1 MPNNTSSQREKPAF
15 IEGNPVVICIDM
27 QEGDGSIPVMD
38 DADDVVPNTV
48 RVLDAARANGV
59 PVIFMQEVH
68 RKDHVDFG
76 RELDGDEDIHLVEG
90 DPNTD
95 IMEELTPQEGDYHI
109 VKRRYSSFFGTDLL
123 ILLRGLKA
131 DTLIL
136 CGGLTNVCVH
146 YTFLDAHQNDY
157 YTRVI
162 EDCCVGSDKPAHDA
176 ALIAMEY
183 LQTGARC
190 THDKVIAALGN
201 RAKAA

>member
-1 MPNNTSSQREKPAF
+1 MPDTASPNKEKPDF
-15 IEGNPVVICIDM
+15 IEGNPVIICIDM
-27 QEGDGSIPVMD
+27 QTGDDSIAVMEG
-38 DADDVVPNTV
+38 ADEVVPNTV

-95 IMEELTPQEGDYHI
+95 FMPELTPKEGDYHI

-131 DTLIL
+131 DTIIL
-136 CGGLTNVCVH
+136 CGALTNVCVH
-146 YTFLDAHQNDY
+146 YTFLDSHQNDY

-162 EDCCVGSDKPAHDA
+162 EDCCEGSDKAAHDA
-176 ALIAMEY
+176 ALNAMEY

-190 THDKVIAALGN
+190 THDKVIAAFN
-201 RAKAA
+201 ARAKAA